1 MIVWWAIGI
10 FIIDLVAA
18 YTWGKCV
25 QAVEDKKA
33 LAAALWGGGLYIA
46 SSATVLSYN
55 KNTWLLIPAVL
66 GSMIGTYLSVKL
78 KKDDSQN

>member
-1 MIVWWAIGI
+1 MILWGLGI
-10 FIIDLVAA
+10 FVIDLIAA

-25 QAVEDKKA
+25 KAVEENKA

-55 KNTWLLIPAVL
+55 KNAWLLIPAVL
-66 GSMIGTYLSVKL
+66 GSMVGTYLSVKL
-78 KKDDSQN
+78 KKDGNKD